1 MSYLQAAQP
10 TVTTTLTVGEIIEL
24 ALLGKLILQPNF
36 QREYVAKEKWARN
49 YIGSVIQ
56 RSMNSAI
63 HLRKLKD
70 GRYEVI
76 DGLQRITTLV
86 KFFKGELKTPTYIN
100 GPIPV
105 YFEKGVVSL
114 PPSTMKE
121 IQKLSSGDAITKRF
135 KEFGISCIVYDESM
149 TDDEASEVFWTLN
162 DNNDLTPQEK
172 RNGILGAISEYV
184 REVSRVGQKYPIL
197 PVFGVIGVSSNGRM
211 NLDEMIARAVQYEVW
226 NQTKDKGIYFGYANA
241 ENLDDLYKA
250 IDYRSDVKAFEPIR
264 KEVERRFEIVRK
276 IVQASGAP
284 KLHTKNTSKVLTLYQ
299 LTYALEEKFGKSMKI
314 DFEDFSQNLWAQL
327 SMLGDTSIHGVFNR
341 KKTEY
346 NELIGLY
353 APDEVARKMALIL
366 GNIQDIGI
374 TVKDKRRFFS
384 ADEKYRRWEDQE
396 RTCALTGEP
405 IDFIDAVGGHIIP
418 HSKGGKTTYD
428 NLVVLSKKSNAMV
441 GDIPFYEYKQKY
453 DAEQVKLAA

>member
-1 MSYLQAAQP
+1 MSYLKAKNP
-10 TVTTTLTVGEIIEL
+10 TVTTTFTVGDLIEL
-24 ALLGKLILQPNF
+24 ALLSKLILHPNF
-36 QREYVAKEKWARN
+36 QREYVAKEKWARS
-49 YIGSVIQ
+49 YIGSVLQ
-56 RSMNSAI
+56 RSMNSVI

-76 DGLQRITTLV
+76 DGLQRITTLM
-86 KFFKGELKTPTYIN
+86 KFYKGEFKTPTYDN
-100 GPIPV
+100 GPISV
-105 YFEKGVVSL
+105 YFENGTVSL
-114 PPSTMKE
+114 PPSTLQE

-135 KEFGISCIVYDESM
+135 KEFEVACIIYDESM

-172 RNGILGAISEYV
+172 RNGILGVVSEYV
-184 REVSRVGQKYPIL
+184 REVSRLGQKFNKL
-197 PVFGVIGVSSNGRM
+197 PVLSVIAARSNFRM
-211 NLDEMIARAVQYEVW
+211 NIDEMVARAVLYEVW
-226 NQTKDKGIYFGYANA
+226 HQTKKEGIYFGYASS
-241 ENLDDLYKA
+241 ENLDDLYKS
-250 IDYRSDVKAFEPIR
+250 IIYRYNAKAFEPII

-276 IVQASGAP
+276 IVDATGAA

-314 DFEDFSQNLWAQL
+314 DYTDFAPNLWAQL
-327 SMLGDTSIHGVFNR
+327 SVLGDPSVMGVFNR

-366 GNIQDIGI
+366 GMIGDIGI
-374 TVKDKRRFFS
+374 TMKDSRRFFS
-384 ADEKYRRWEDQE
+384 LDEKYRRWVDQDC
-396 RTCALTGEP
+396 TCALTGEP
-405 IDFIDAVGGHIIP
+405 LEFIDAIGGHIIP

-428 NLVVLSKKSNAMV
+428 NLVILSFKSNSDM
-441 GDIPFYEYKQKY
+441 GDTPFYDYKQKY